1 MAELPLFPLNL
12 VLFPGMMLPLHIFEP
27 RYKEM
32 ISYCLDRNASFGIL
46 LVKAGHDAMGAPSVY
61 AVGTSAQI
69 VECEKE
75 SDGRMNIIALG
86 RQRFRLLRV
95 TKSAPFFVGEVEYQP
110 FRGDEAGEIRVR
122 GERVRPLLMGYLRLL
137 TKTARVDL
145 KLDEF
150 TASPAAL
157 GILAAIV
164 LQLANEE
171 KQQLLEAASYGALLT
186 LEERLLARERALL
199 QYMLDTASDEASSYF
214 RPLVCLN

>member
-12 VLFPGMMLPLHIFEP
+12 VLFPGMMLPLHIFET
-27 RYKEM
+27 RYKAM
-32 ISYCLDRNASFGIL
+32 ISYCLDRNAPFGIL
-46 LVKAGHDAMGAPSVY
+46 LTRAGRGVEDTLSVH
-61 AVGTSAQI
+61 AIGTTAQI
-69 VECEKE
+69 VEYEKE

-86 RQRFRLLRV
+86 RQRFRLLRAIQ
-95 TKSAPFFVGEVEYQP
+95 TAPFYIGEVEYKP
-110 FRGDEAGEIRVR
+110 FRGDEAGEIRAR
-122 GERVRPLLMGYLRLL
+122 GERVRPLLMAYLRLL
-137 TKTARVDL
+137 TKTARVEL

-157 GILAAIV
+157 GILTAIV

-171 KQQLLEAASYGALLT
+171 KQELLEATSYGALLA

-199 QYMLDTASDEASSYF
+199 QHMLDTASAEESSYF